1 MSVYTATLSWF
12 RDDAAFSD
20 GKYSRAHEISFD
32 GGVTM
37 PASASPHIVRAPL
50 SREDAVD
57 PEEMFVAS
65 LASCHMLFFLDFA
78 RRAGFVIDAYND
90 QAEGVMG
97 ADERGRMS
105 ITQVRLNPVVIW
117 SGDKQPAPE
126 EIRELHHKSHEAC
139 FIANSFRGD
148 VAIAGGEAN

>member
-1 MSVYTATLSWF
+1 MASYTATLTWI
-12 RDDAAFSD
+12 RGDDAFSD
-20 GKYSRAHEISFD
+20 GKYSRAHDIAFD

-37 PASASPHIVRAPL
+37 PASSSPHVVKVPL

-65 LASCHMLFFLDFA
+65 LSSCHMLFFLDFA
-78 RRAGFVIDAYND
+78 RRAGFVVDVYVD

-97 ADERGRMS
+97 KDERGRIAM
-105 ITQVRLNPVVIW
+105 TQVKLNPQIAW
-117 SGDKQPAPE
+117 SGEKTPAPE
-126 EIRELHHKSHEAC
+126 EIRELHHKAHEAC

-148 VAIAGGEAN
+148 VAIADGEAH

>member
-1 MSVYTATLSWF
+1 MATYTSTLTWV
-12 RDDAAFSD
+12 RGDDSFAD

-37 PASASPHIVRAPL
+37 PASSSPHVVKLPL

-57 PEEMFVAS
+57 PEEMLVAS
-65 LASCHMLFFLDFA
+65 LSSCHMLFFLDFA
-78 RRAGFVIDAYND
+78 RRGGFVVDAYVD

-97 ADERGRMS
+97 KDERGRIAM
-105 ITQVRLNPVVIW
+105 TQVKLNPQIAW
-117 SGDKQPAPE
+117 AGEKQPAPE
-126 EIRELHHKSHEAC
+126 EIRELHHKAHEAC

-148 VAIAGGEAN
+148 VAIADGEAH

>member
-1 MSVYTATLSWF
+1 MSMHTATLLWT
-12 RDDAAFSD
+12 RDDAVFTD

-32 GGVTM
+32 GGITVVG
-37 PASASPHIVRAPL
+37 SASPTVVKLPL

-57 PEEMFVAS
+57 PEEMFVAA

-78 RRAGFVIDAYND
+78 RRGGYVVDAYQD
-90 QAEGVMG
+90 KAEGVLG
-97 ADERGRMS
+97 KDERGR
-105 ITQVRLNPVVIW
+105 IAVTQVRLNPVVVW
-117 SGDKQPAPE
+117 GGEKQPAPE
-126 EIRELHHKSHEAC
+126 EVRELHHKSHEAC

>member
-1 MSVYTATLSWF
+1 MTSYTATVLWT
-12 RDDAAFSD
+12 RDDAAFTD
-20 GKYSRAHEISFD
+20 GQYSRAHEIAFD

-37 PASASPHIVRAPL
+37 PASSSPHIVKLPL

-65 LASCHMLFFLDFA
+65 LSSCHMLFFLDFS
-78 RRAGFVIDAYND
+78 RRAGFVIDAYSD

-97 ADERGRMS
+97 KDERGRIAM
-105 ITQVRLNPVVIW
+105 TQVKLNPIVIW
-117 SGDKQPAPE
+117 AGDKQPAPE
-126 EIRELHHKSHEAC
+126 DVRELHHKAHEAC

-148 VAIAGGEAN
+148 VAIAEGEAH

>member
-1 MSVYTATLSWF
+1 MAAYTATLTWMRGDEHF
-12 RDDAAFSD
+12 AD
-20 GKYSRAHEISFD
+20 GKYSRAHEIAFD

-37 PASASPHIVRAPL
+37 PASSSPHVVKLPL

-57 PEEMFVAS
+57 PEEMLVAS
-65 LASCHMLFFLDFA
+65 LSSCHMLFFLDFS
-78 RRAGFVIDAYND
+78 RRAGFVIDAYVD

-97 ADERGRMS
+97 KDERGRIAM
-105 ITQVRLNPVVIW
+105 TQVKLNPQIAW
-117 SGDKQPAPE
+117 GGEKQPTAE
-126 EIRELHHKSHEAC
+126 EVRELHHKSHEAC